1 MGHKPV
7 VWSVYLNFYS
17 FPIECQHKLKTTEQL
32 FWNLLSVLKCICIF
46 EYLFFG
52 LSFCAILFMP
62 LEIGQCDFLFL
73 LLLQSDT
80 QRDEVKI
87 IKQMAESNQCSQIKG
102 HTIRKDESELLKT
115 THCFGLKI
123 FKLSSIYTDMQTV
136 AMFGSYCIS
145 IEQWTL
151 ISLIC
156 SHFWKLCKLKK

>member
-1 MGHKPV
+1 
-7 VWSVYLNFYS
+7 
-17 FPIECQHKLKTTEQL
+17 
-32 FWNLLSVLKCICIF
+32 
-46 EYLFFG
+46 
-52 LSFCAILFMP
+52 MP

-156 SHFWKLCKLKK
+156 SHF